1 MNNQKNTD
9 PTAYS
14 AASTRATLAQNGAKS
29 AHGGKKPYEFKVAHV
44 YCPCVKEMVELTIGG
59 LIQGAIIC
67 GKVVDCSKQDCTRAK
82 DPRCRLN
89 KEMLVRLDE

>member
-1 MNNQKNTD
+1 MRINVEAH

-14 AASTRATLAQNGAKS
+14 APSMRATLALNGAKS
-29 AHGGKKPYEFKVAHV
+29 ARGARKPYELKVAHV
-44 YCPCVKEMVELTIGG
+44 YCPVAGEMVELTIGG
-59 LIQGAIIC
+59 LVEGSWIC